1 MQISECPWELA
12 NLDCRVA
19 EVHAQYDE
27 HIDERALLELELEHD
42 YVVVKI
48 EAGSMQNQ
56 MILSKCDYSLAE
68 TQLSIQ
74 KAKKDWKWN
83 QDPFANKMMPLLSAE
98 RIETEEKFAELMSK
112 ISSQM
117 FTTDRIYL
125 DPKFGADY
133 SVRRYKNWIRTE
145 WERGS
150 LVYKHLFRG
159 KYVGFSLC
167 RLVGDEL
174 KCLLAGVFEEYQN
187 IGLGFWVPLI
197 PEIIATVPYKSYTTQ
212 ISSNNIA
219 VYRLYNWQQFQI
231 CKFEYVFVKHIEHK

>member
-1 MQISECPWELA
+1 MQITECPWEVA
-12 NLDCRVA
+12 NLGCRVA
-19 EVHAQYDE
+19 EVHAHYNEQ
-27 HIDERALLELELEHD
+27 IDERALLDLEKEHD
-42 YVVVKI
+42 YLVVKI
-48 EAGSMQNQ
+48 EAGSMHNQ
-56 MILSKCDYSLAE
+56 MLLSKCGYSLAE

-74 KAKKDWKWN
+74 KAKKDWKWE
-83 QDPFANKMMPLLSAE
+83 QDPFTKKMMPFLSAE
-98 RIETEEKFAELMSK
+98 RIEDETSLDELMGK

-125 DPKFGADY
+125 DPLFGEEY

-145 WERGS
+145 WTRGS
-150 LVYKHLFRG
+150 LVYKHLYRG

-197 PEIIATVPYKSYTTQ
+197 PEIITTVPYKVYSTQ

-231 CKFEYVFVKHIEHK
+231 NKFEYVFVKHIEH